1 MKNIVNNSQQ
11 GIVVKAIHNENDYQ
25 IALSIVLA
33 LSDVAKENTPEME
46 RLEVLSILVEAYERK
61 HYSIAAPD
69 PVAAIQFRM
78 EQQGLSRKDII
89 PILGTNSRV
98 SEIFNHKRKLTLGMI
113 SRLHNEL
120 NIPYE
125 SLIPKAGIE
134 S

>member
-1 MKNIVNNSQQ
+1 MKNIDNNLQQ
-11 GIVVKAIHNENDYQ
+11 GITVRAIHNEDDYQ
-25 IALSIVLA
+25 IALSKVLT
-33 LSDVAKENTPEME
+33 LSDTAKENTPEME
-46 RLEVLSILVEAYERK
+46 MLEILSILVEAYERE
-61 HYSIAAPD
+61 HYVIAAPD

-125 SLIPKAGIE
+125 SLI